1 LVILKKIK
9 GGIFMD
15 SPGYI
20 LNEINKGIKMGMDS
34 ISNVSEKVNDDNF
47 KKDLKFQYDKYN
59 DILNKVST
67 ELSKY
72 NDFPKELN
80 PMQKTMGWMSVEFNT
95 MEDKSNSKI
104 AEMMLQGTNMGIIKG
119 TKLLN
124 HNPNTDESVKNIL
137 SEFVSFQEDTVE
149 QLKKYL

>member
-1 LVILKKIK
+1 
-9 GGIFMD
+9 MD

-34 ISNVSEKVNDDNF
+34 ISNVAEKVQDDNF

-59 DILNKVST
+59 DILNKVNT
-67 ELSKY
+67 QLTNY
-72 NDFPKELN
+72 DDFPKDLN
-80 PMQKTMGWMSVEFNT
+80 PMQKAMGWMSVEFNT
-95 MEDKSNSKI
+95 MEDKSTSKI

-119 TKLLN
+119 VKLLN
-124 HNPNTDESVKNIL
+124 NNPTTDEPVKNIL
-137 SEFVSFQEDTVE
+137 TEFVQFQEDTAQ

>member
-1 LVILKKIK
+1 
-9 GGIFMD
+9 MD

-34 ISNVSEKVNDDNF
+34 ISNVAEKVQDDNF
-47 KKDLKFQYDKYN
+47 KKDLKYQYDKYN
-59 DILNKVST
+59 DILNKVNN
-67 ELSKY
+67 ELTNY
-72 NDFPKELN
+72 DDFPKDLN
-80 PMQKTMGWMSVEFNT
+80 PMQKAMGWMSVEFNT
-95 MEDKSNSKI
+95 MDDKSTSKI

-124 HNPNTDESVKNIL
+124 NNPDTDENVKNIL

>member
-1 LVILKKIK
+1 
-9 GGIFMD
+9 MY

-34 ISNVSEKVNDDNF
+34 ISNVSEKVQDDNF
-47 KKDLKFQYDKYN
+47 KKDLKYQYDKYN
-59 DILNKVST
+59 NILNKVNS
-67 ELSKY
+67 ELTKY
-72 NDFPKELN
+72 DDFPKDLN
-80 PMQKTMGWMSVEFNT
+80 PMEKAMGWMSVEFNT
-95 MEDKSNSKI
+95 MEDKSTSKI

-124 HNPNTDESVKNIL
+124 NNPDIDQNVKNIL